1 MSGTQNRITIQLD
14 LSGYSFT
21 IYGRNGSIL
30 TQESHSCPV
39 DLSVQELAP
48 VLRRQYASV
57 SVYFTTWKYTLVP
70 LSLFDREN
78 VRGYLEAVRD
88 LSRDD
93 RVLSLEMPSHKAA
106 MVYAVPY
113 LIYSGITGLCR
124 NVRFYPTAYVLIDRV
139 GSIQDNNHLLVSFT
153 DGMLHIAAA
162 ERDRLLFANSFPAA
176 DMATAEYFIFSVT
189 KEVLFNPEHTVLY
202 IVGKADGKAEQELGK
217 YFAGVQ
223 HLA

>member
-21 IYGRNGSIL
+21 IYGRNGAIL

-39 DLSVQELAP
+39 DLSVQELEP
-48 VLRRQYASV
+48 VLKRQYASV

-70 LSLFDREN
+70 ASLYDKEK
-78 VRGYLEAVRD
+78 VRSYLESVRD

-93 RVLSLEMPSHKAA
+93 RVLTLEMPSHKAV

-113 LIYSGITGLCR
+113 HIYNGIASLCR
-124 NVRFYPTAYVLIDRV
+124 NVRFYPTAYVLIDRIASV
-139 GSIQDNNHLLVSFT
+139 QDNNRLLVSFT
-153 DGMLHIAAA
+153 DGMLHIVAA

-176 DMATAEYFIFSVT
+176 DMATAGYFIFSVT
-189 KEVLFNPEHTVLY
+189 KEVLFNPEHTFLH
-202 IVGKADGKAEQELGK
+202 ILGKADERAEKELGN
-217 YFAGVQ
+217 YFAGVR